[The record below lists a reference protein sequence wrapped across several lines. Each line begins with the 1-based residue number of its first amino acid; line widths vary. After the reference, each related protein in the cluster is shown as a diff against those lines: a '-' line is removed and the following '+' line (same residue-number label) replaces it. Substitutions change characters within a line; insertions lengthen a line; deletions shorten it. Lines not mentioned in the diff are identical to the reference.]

1 MSSATITIP
10 EDLKPE
16 LDELARER
24 NVSPAEVIEVALRKY
39 LTELQHERMTDDDA
53 EFTPFWL
60 PVLPEK
66 DDHSEPDLSIN
77 HDYYLAESLE
87 RKLKQT

>member
-16 LDELARER
+16 LDEIARER
-24 NVSPAEVIEVALRKY
+24 NVTLAEVIEAALRTY
-39 LTELQHERMTDDDA
+39 LTEAQRERVTGEDA

-87 RKLKQT
+87 RKLRQT